1 MSNLILI
8 PENLLATY
16 GATATAGSEAS
27 ASMGAANLLTE
38 APSEFWRSESNA
50 PSKTYFYFT
59 SPGSAYGVDAMA
71 FISHNLTRGDQY
83 RIHTTSTSP
92 VAGYTAYNPTGT
104 VAGTTTNTTST
115 FADVDNGETTSPG
128 TWATPTNSNLV
139 WTLGLSF
146 ATPSVTPVTGADKQA
161 FWVFVRGGI
170 TGYNNNYIDCALYES
185 GVLVAAL
192 GRRYIT
198 SSVGQWLC
206 FPWNASS
213 LGTASGA
220 NVEVVLS
227 MSKISV
233 AYYVEVGS
241 VIWAEDHTS
250 RSNDTGWQTY
260 TPYEGAGITYR
271 PESAGSGGAILYR
284 FSPQLSSTTIIVQ
297 IRSSR
302 SPLDYVQAQ
311 EKLPTFHGYVQI
323 GCVVMGQT
331 WSPGADR
338 DFGPLV
344 ATKDYSSKA
353 RTYGGQ
359 RFGSR
364 RFVQR
369 ILSIP
374 LNWLTPAEAHTLFD
388 RILWRH
394 GILKPILVSILPG
407 DAVEE
412 QHTTFLASLRNPEN
426 AMVATTTRVKS
437 RAMTLE
443 FEEEL

>member
-1 MSNLILI
+1 MSNLILV
-8 PENLLATY
+8 PENILATY
-16 GATATAGSEAS
+16 GVTATAGSEAS
-27 ASMGAANLLTE
+27 ASMGAANLLAE
-38 APSEFWRSESNA
+38 APSEFWRSTSNM
-50 PSKTYFYFT
+50 PSKTYFTFA
-59 SPGSAYGVDAMA
+59 SPGAAYDIDVMA
-71 FISHNLTRGDQY
+71 FIQHNLTRDDQY
-83 RIHTTSTSP
+83 RVHTTTTSP
-92 VAGYTAYNPTGT
+92 LAGYTAYNPTGT
-104 VAGTTTNTTST
+104 VAGTTTNTSST

-128 TWATPTNSNLV
+128 TWATPTNANLV

-146 ATPSVTPVTGADKQA
+146 ATPAVAPVAGADLQA
-161 FWVFVRGGI
+161 FWVCVRGGI
-170 TGYNNNYIDCALYES
+170 TGYNNNYVDCDLYES

-198 SSVGQWLC
+198 SSTAQWLC
-206 FPWNASS
+206 FPWNAAD

-220 NVEVVLS
+220 NVEVRLS

-233 AYYVEVGS
+233 AFYVEVGS
-241 VIWAEDHTS
+241 VIWAEDHTA
-250 RSNDTGWQTY
+250 RTNDTGWQTF

-271 PESAGSGGAILYR
+271 PEATDPRAALLYR
-284 FSPQLSSTTIIVQ
+284 FSPALSASTVVVQ

-302 SPLDYVQAQ
+302 SPLDYVLG
-311 EKLPTFHGYVQI
+311 EERLPEFQGYVQV
-323 GCVVMGQT
+323 GGVVMGET
-331 WSPGADR
+331 WSPSSDR

-369 ILSIP
+369 ILSLP

-388 RILWRH
+388 RLLWRQ

-407 DAVEE
+407 DATEE
-412 QHTTFLASLRNPEN
+412 KHTTFLASLRNPEN
-426 AMVATTTRVKS
+426 AMTATTTRGKS
-437 RAMTLE
+437 RSMNLE